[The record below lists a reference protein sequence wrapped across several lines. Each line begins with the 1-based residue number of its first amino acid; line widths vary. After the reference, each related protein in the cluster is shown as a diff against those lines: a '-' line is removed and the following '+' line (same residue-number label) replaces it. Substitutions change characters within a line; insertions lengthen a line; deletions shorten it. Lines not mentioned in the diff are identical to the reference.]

1 MPVMNLTRDAA
12 TISRTTATTT
22 TTTTTTTTASTTTN
36 ANNTSSSAA
45 KDTTTTTTAAA
56 TSPSDVGRLE
66 RVRHRQVVDAL
77 IVIKARVSLARVQA
91 ARERGGQF
99 AD

>member
-1 MPVMNLTRDAA
+1 
-12 TISRTTATTT
+12 
-22 TTTTTTTTASTTTN
+22 
-36 ANNTSSSAA
+36 
-45 KDTTTTTTAAA
+45 
-56 TSPSDVGRLE
+56 
-66 RVRHRQVVDAL
+66 VRHRQVVDAL